1 MSVFLPGKNV
11 GGAAAALEGAHKFQ
25 SVVLYWKVPETIF
38 LVCLVAV

>member
-11 GGAAAALEGAHKFQ
+11 GGAATALEGAHEFQ
-25 SVVLYWKVPETIF
+25 SVVFDWKVPETIF